1 MNIEENFEIIYR
13 EFRLKL
19 YKNIFKVL
27 GEREGSLTATEFFS
41 VEVIYL
47 LDKPTVSEFADCL
60 NITSSLAAYKVRS
73 LMEKGYLV
81 KVPTDDKRSSRLLVT
96 EKFMKYY
103 HKEDSY
109 GSFIFKMLSE
119 SLTEEEL
126 ETTDKLFAK
135 FVKTIEESKNNG

>member
-1 MNIEENFEIIYR
+1 MEIEENFEIIYR

-47 LDKPTVSEFADCL
+47 LGSPTVSEFADCL
-60 NITSSLAAYKVRS
+60 NISSSLAAYKVRS

-81 KVPTDDKRSSRLLVT
+81 KVPTEDKRSFRLNVT

-103 HKEDSY
+103 HEEDSY

-119 SLTEEEL
+119 SLSEEEL
-126 ETTDKLFAK
+126 KTTDELFAK
-135 FVKTIEESKNNG
+135 FVKTIEENRKNG